1 MAAPVLRALTGIL
14 LCQLFGEALVAATG
28 LPLPGPVVGMALL
41 FTFFVVKGGIP
52 SSIATV
58 GDGLLN
64 NLAVLF
70 VPAGVGI
77 MQHTNRI
84 GSEGFQLGGTLIA
97 STLITIGVTALV
109 MRFFMKDSAPES
121 SGEDQD
127 G

>member
-1 MAAPVLRALTGIL
+1 MLRALTSVL
-14 LCQLFGEALVAATG
+14 LCQLVGEALVAATNM
-28 LPLPGPVVGMALL
+28 PLPGPVVGMALL
-41 FTFFVVKGGIP
+41 FAFFVVKGGIP

-77 MQHTNRI
+77 MQHASRI
-84 GSEGFQLGGTLIA
+84 GSEGFQLGGTLVA
-97 STLITIGVTALV
+97 STLITIGVTGYL
-109 MRFFMKDSAPES
+109 MRFFMKRGQPA
-121 SGEDQD
+121 SGENSGD

>member
-1 MAAPVLRALTGIL
+1 MARLLRALTAIL
-14 LCQLFGEALVAATG
+14 LCQLVGEALVAATG

-41 FTFFVVKGGIP
+41 FAFFVLKGGIP
-52 SSIATV
+52 SPIATV

-109 MRFFMKDSAPES
+109 MRFFMKDTAAAR
-121 SGEDQD
+121 SGEDEN